1 MEAFIMKKRIVILDT
16 GKEWGGGTES
26 LLQLLK
32 RLDRS
37 EYEFSAVFY
46 ANYKK
51 GPDSDIRTELE
62 KQGVEFTLVKRPE
75 KKLYAKAL
83 KEAARALL
91 FLSPRLKKKSVFYI
105 DYMERIAPLSLR
117 LAEVLSAKKASLLY
131 MNNQPSSNLEGI
143 LAARAAGIP
152 CIQHARIAVKLNKH
166 EAEAVNRSVEKVI
179 CVSRGV
185 RDGLVKSGVRPDKCA
200 VVYNGIAASLRP
212 ETRPEDARK
221 SLGIGPDAVVVGTV
235 GSLVKR
241 KRVDLL
247 LKAIGELKA
256 AENPLCLVV
265 GDGPEMQNL
274 KALASRLGIGDRA
287 LFTGFSADALSF
299 INCMDIFVLASEKEG
314 LPRVI
319 LEAML
324 LKKPVIAFDVVG
336 PSELVVDNKT
346 GLLLK
351 NDAPF
356 SLASALKTLLDNRPL
371 MSSMGEAGR
380 KRVVEE
386 FSMERYISGVE
397 GVFKGVL
404 R

>member
-1 MEAFIMKKRIVILDT
+1 METFIMKRRIVILDT

-26 LLQLLK
+26 LLALLK
-32 RLDRS
+32 RLNRS

-51 GPDSDIRTELE
+51 GSGSDIRTELE
-62 KQGVEFTLVKRPE
+62 RQGVEFILVKRPD

-117 LAEVLSAKKASLLY
+117 LAEVLRSKNTDLLY

-143 LAARAAGIP
+143 LAARDTGIP
-152 CIQHARIAVKLNKH
+152 CVQHARIDVKLNKH

-200 VVYNGIAASLRP
+200 VVYKGIAASLRP
-212 ETRPEDARK
+212 ETRPEDVGK

-265 GDGPEMQNL
+265 GDGHEMQNL
-274 KALASRLGIGDRA
+274 KALASRL
-287 LFTGFSADALSF
+287 
-299 INCMDIFVLASEKEG
+299 
-314 LPRVI
+314 
-319 LEAML
+319 
-324 LKKPVIAFDVVG
+324 
-336 PSELVVDNKT
+336 
-346 GLLLK
+346 
-351 NDAPF
+351 
-356 SLASALKTLLDNRPL
+356 
-371 MSSMGEAGR
+371 
-380 KRVVEE
+380 
-386 FSMERYISGVE
+386 
-397 GVFKGVL
+397 
-404 R
+404 